1 MSCVISY
8 LLLRIYSTVKGKLRI

>member
-1 MSCVISY
+1 MCCVISY